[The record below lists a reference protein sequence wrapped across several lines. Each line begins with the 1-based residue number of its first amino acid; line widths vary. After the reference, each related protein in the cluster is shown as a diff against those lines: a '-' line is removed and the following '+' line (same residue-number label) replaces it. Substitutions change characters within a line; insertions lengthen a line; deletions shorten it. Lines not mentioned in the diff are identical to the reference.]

1 MTINGALHPRLN
13 VGRLHLKRYE
23 GRRGLLST
31 EVCVLTET
39 KSLSE
44 YIRIKEE
51 PMLKEVRSKNIL
63 SEEEMKEECQKR
75 MHDNRNKG
83 FTENKLHGKFR
94 KNTKAIAVERS
105 WEWLK
110 MGYMKKET
118 ESIITAA
125 QDQALLYQTGSS
137 KQLIS
142 RIYHRNAGCAR

>member
-1 MTINGALHPRLN
+1 
-13 VGRLHLKRYE
+13 
-23 GRRGLLST
+23 
-31 EVCVLTET
+31 
-39 KSLSE
+39 
-44 YIRIKEE
+44 
-51 PMLKEVRSKNIL
+51 MLKEVRSKKIL
-63 SEEEMKEECQKR
+63 SAEETKEEYQKR

-137 KQLIS
+137 MQLIS